1 MAEIEYDRSVDARSY
16 GEQPS
21 GGVKQLI
28 NFCGTAASLFL
39 VAGIGVWGYELVMRD
54 VSGVPV
60 VRAIEGPMRVQPENP
75 GGEPADHQGLAV
87 NAVAAQGVASP
98 PAEQLLLAPKPVEL
112 AEEDRP
118 MGQLGEEEDVVEGE
132 VVIADTGEAPDIE
145 EQSVDALVE
154 RLLAGV
160 QAEEE
165 GSSEDADDV
174 ADGAVRPELL
184 DTADADDLPN
194 VETAVFKGPGLNRS
208 LRPQVRPAV
217 MRLASAQPAVVT
229 PAVARDVDPSTL
241 APGTQMAQL
250 GAFESPEVAREEWD
264 RLVGQFE
271 DYLGNKGRIIQEAE
285 SGGRIFYRLRAEG
298 FDDLS
303 DARRFCSVLVA
314 ENADCIPVTVR

>member
-21 GGVKQLI
+21 GGIKQLI

-87 NAVAAQGVASP
+87 NAVASP

-118 MGQLGEEEDVVEGE
+118 MGQLGDEEDPVQGE
-132 VVIADTGEAPDIE
+132 VVTADPGEAPDIE

-165 GSSEDADDV
+165 GSSEDAV
-174 ADGAVRPELL
+174 GADLL

-217 MRLASAQPAVVT
+217 VRLVSAQPAVIT

-285 SGGRIFYRLRAEG
+285 SGGRTFYRLRAEG